1 MHQAHAKANFSTQ
14 NLQEHQAAPFSSQT
28 QSSKVRLH
36 VKLEGFFYFFQWFN
50 KLGSL
55 ALPFLF
61 TCYYSNC
68 NIPVTVSAIPKLVQ
82 AFNTSFSAP
91 WRWAWFIWCGIP
103 YVHHH
108 QYNLIPS
115 SICFVSD
122 CSTLTCHN
130 LLYRTP
136 TWDTESLTHCMRIDN
151 GFAFLGGTYAQHVPH
166 ACFQ

>member
-1 MHQAHAKANFSTQ
+1 MPKPIFQLKIHKNTRQHHFPAKLSLLKSGSMSSLKVFLTFFNGSMSWVAWPCHFCLLVITVTATSLLLCQQYQ
-14 NLQEHQAAPFSSQT
+14 NW
-28 QSSKVRLH
+28 
-36 VKLEGFFYFFQWFN
+36 Y
-50 KLGSL
+50 
-55 ALPFLF
+55 
-61 TCYYSNC
+61 
-68 NIPVTVSAIPKLVQ
+68 IQ

-103 YVHHH
+103 YVHNH
-108 QYNLIPS
+108 QYNLIQS

-136 TWDTESLTHCMRIDN
+136 TWDTESLKHCMRIDN
-151 GFAFLGGTYAQHVPH
+151 GFAFLGSIYAQHVPH